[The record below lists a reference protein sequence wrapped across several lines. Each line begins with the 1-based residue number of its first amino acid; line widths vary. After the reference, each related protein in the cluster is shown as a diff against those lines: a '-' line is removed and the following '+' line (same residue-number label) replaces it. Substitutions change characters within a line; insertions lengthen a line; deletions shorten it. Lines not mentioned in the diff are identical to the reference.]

1 MDEGLVAVEQAMPS
15 GEQVAFQP
23 PLTEM
28 LAEDLHDP
36 AIGSQVLVNRKRF
49 RQPGLAGDVIH
60 RAEPVGRRLVGTHD
74 PEVVRVLTNDVAQER
89 AQHLGGFV
97 KRHVDRRKHFLPALP
112 FRRVDLT
119 GIPGNEILHQ
129 RVPGFELQ

>member
-1 MDEGLVAVEQAMPS
+1 MPS

-23 PLTEM
+23 ALTEM

-49 RQPGLAGDVIH
+49 RQPGLAGDVVH

-97 KRHVDRRKHFLPALP
+97 KPCAGLFNLDRVVSEIGQSEFLQDLATVRVRVGAHPTLP
-112 FRRVDLT
+112 FGR
-119 GIPGNEILHQ
+119 Q
-129 RVPGFELQ
+129 CAELGL